1 MNVCSDHGNLR
12 TAQQKYLL
20 FTNPSLP
27 VILLMAEILHQ
38 LIGSLSHYLGFHTSQ
53 VVQDFSH
60 QQYLLRL
67 GLWGVLGHTFSEG
80 MSRETFGTLH
90 HWTPIIVYKCA
101 YIYYIYI
108 YNSPTIVFQFRN
120 CPLQKIGLHFW
131 VHDELQ
137 TSPSSSSRD
146 RSKHHLPWPNRRTSL
161 LSATVGTGGAMGCS
175 CGTWD
180 DVDGWNPAWL
190 TSWGW

>member
-108 YNSPTIVFQFRN
+108 YTILQQSCFNSEIAPF
-120 CPLQKIGLHFW
+120 K
-131 VHDELQ
+131 
-137 TSPSSSSRD
+137 
-146 RSKHHLPWPNRRTSL
+146 RSASIFEYTMNFKHHLLQAAEIDQNITCHDQIEGL
-161 LSATVGTGGAMGCS
+161 LSCPQRWAPEVPWVAVVEHETTLMAEIRRG
-175 CGTWD
+175 
-180 DVDGWNPAWL
+180 
-190 TSWGW
+190 